1 MNVAGK
7 TALTSAA
14 RDIGAWLDLTI
25 AQINNSDIN
34 VSMEALA
41 QFEEVFK
48 RHNEDSEVIKKI
60 DQVYRVSRQIV
71 PRLSDYC
78 KGAVYSIMSDFTQ
91 LHRSGFNL
99 GLETLFQSILLVI
112 ADLW

>member
-60 DQVYRVSRQIV
+60 DQVNRVSQKIV
-71 PRLSDYC
+71 PRLLTSAEELYIQ
-78 KGAVYSIMSDFTQ
+78 SLWI
-91 LHRSGFNL
+91 LHSCIG
-99 GLETLFQSILLVI
+99 QAS
-112 ADLW
+112 A